1 MKKKWQSSMFMYY
14 NLYIKSQNSE
24 IKSHTYIVYFL
35 CWKQASRV
43 LSLSQF
49 LLANILKAY
58 PVEGEQCVST
68 DAIWVTEGYV
78 SRQMKAS
85 IVRVVHRSRGWE
97 SEQALKA
104 AKATII
110 PALQALPF
118 NTQVS
123 HGGKVEK
130 KKKKIQNIKTI
141 MSSADIYESWRLPVL
156 CW

>member
-1 MKKKWQSSMFMYY
+1 MFIFYAG
-14 NLYIKSQNSE
+14 NRLLE
-24 IKSHTYIVYFL
+24 F
-35 CWKQASRV
+35 C
-43 LSLSQF
+43 LSPNFFFFF

-110 PALQALPF
+110 PVLQALPF

-130 KKKKIQNIKTI
+130 KKKKIQNIKAI
-141 MSSADIYESWRLPVL
+141 MSRADIYERLPVS